1 MEGDLMTLCCEP
13 VLSRR
18 VVAGLGAGLFA
29 ASLLPWPADAAE
41 VDALAFSC
49 IDFRLVDAAVKFF
62 DGDIH
67 PKDYDLL
74 ALAGASLGAVS
85 PKFPSSNDAFWNH
98 VDIAKSLHHIK
109 KVVVLDHRDCG
120 AYKVAFGK
128 AFAAEHNAETVQ
140 HKSMMLQL
148 KTALA
153 QKHPELASEFYLMA
167 LDGTAEKIA

>member
-1 MEGDLMTLCCEP
+1 MAVFSEP
-13 VLSRR
+13 IVSRR
-18 VVAGLGAGLFA
+18 SVARLGAGLCA
-29 ASLLPWPADAAE
+29 ASLLPWPARAAE

-62 DGDIH
+62 DTTVK
-67 PKDYDLL
+67 PKDYDIL

-85 PKFPSSNDAFWNH
+85 PKFPSSNAAFWNH

-128 AFAAEHNAETVQ
+128 AFAAEHNAETAQ
-140 HKSMMLQL
+140 HKSMMQQL

-153 QKHPELASEFYLMA
+153 QKHPDLASEFYLMA
-167 LDGTAEKIA
+167 LDGTAEKVL